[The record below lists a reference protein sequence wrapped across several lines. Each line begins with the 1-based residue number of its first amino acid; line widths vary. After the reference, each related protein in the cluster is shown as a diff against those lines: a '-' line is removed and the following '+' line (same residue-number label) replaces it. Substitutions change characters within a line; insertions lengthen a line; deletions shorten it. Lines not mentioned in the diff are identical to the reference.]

1 MTNQYED
8 KNSMVFWVVMLH
20 DLETTQ
26 HSEEAYWLHLIGQRV
41 SQARN
46 HLPDTCH
53 LLLVG
58 FLLGVLFNPEDG
70 GDKFLQNAGDSP
82 NYTPLKP

>member
-1 MTNQYED
+1 MINQHED
-8 KNSMVFWVVMLH
+8 KNSMVFWVVRLRA
-20 DLETTQ
+20 LATTQ

-53 LLLVG
+53 LHLVR
-58 FLLGVLFNPEDG
+58 FLLGVLFNPKD
-70 GDKFLQNAGDSP
+70 
-82 NYTPLKP
+82 